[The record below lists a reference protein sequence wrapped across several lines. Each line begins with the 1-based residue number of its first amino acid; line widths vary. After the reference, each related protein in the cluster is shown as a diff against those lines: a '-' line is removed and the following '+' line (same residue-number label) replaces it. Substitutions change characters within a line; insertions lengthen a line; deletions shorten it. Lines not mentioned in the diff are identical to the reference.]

1 MNLMLVMTKVF
12 LKIFSRDRQA
22 IVFSLIFPLLM
33 MMAFGFF
40 NSGEAD
46 PIAIGVADSA
56 DSTLSRN
63 FIASIN
69 SNPLFDITEG
79 TEESLRV
86 QVINGNIGLALLIPE
101 EFRGTPANIDLR
113 VLIDTSQTAQMNTV
127 IPLLQQGLVDV
138 ERDLRNLEPLFD
150 LAIEDVEARTQTYL
164 DFLVPGLLAMALMQ
178 IAMGGSGFN
187 LVEFR
192 RKGILKRL
200 FVTPIQPKNFIT
212 GLVLSRLL
220 IVIIQL
226 SILLGIAILLLNI
239 TFIGNLANLYVFIIL
254 GTTIFLSLGFCLGS
268 LAKTQ
273 QAIMAMNMLLTWPQ
287 MLLTGIFYPID
298 AMPTIIQPLANI
310 LPLSFVVSGLRGV
323 AIEGANVLE
332 LMPNIIG
339 IVIWIAIGL
348 GFAIKLFNWKEVA
361 T

>member
-1 MNLMLVMTKVF
+1 
-12 LKIFSRDRQA
+12 
-22 IVFSLIFPLLM
+22 
-33 MMAFGFF
+33 
-40 NSGEAD
+40 
-46 PIAIGVADSA
+46 
-56 DSTLSRN
+56 
-63 FIASIN
+63 
-69 SNPLFDITEG
+69 
-79 TEESLRV
+79 
-86 QVINGNIGLALLIPE
+86 
-101 EFRGTPANIDLR
+101 
-113 VLIDTSQTAQMNTV
+113 
-127 IPLLQQGLVDV
+127 
-138 ERDLRNLEPLFD
+138 
-150 LAIEDVEARTQTYL
+150 
-164 DFLVPGLLAMALMQ
+164 
-178 IAMGGSGFN
+178 
-187 LVEFR
+187 
-192 RKGILKRL
+192 
-200 FVTPIQPKNFIT
+200 
-212 GLVLSRLL
+212 
-220 IVIIQL
+220 
-226 SILLGIAILLLNI
+226 LNI